1 MVTREN
7 LEAPAEHVALDGDH
21 GGPTAP
27 LGIVTRSR
35 DELECVSSRVT
46 VFCDAALDRLRGDL
60 DQANALPAQDDPL
73 RRCQVGH
80 GGEPGR
86 VFDEGDAGHG
96 VDARRAHS
104 ARARHPPDQPG
115 RQTETA
121 WDAGKA
127 DAAPQVNSLSA
138 GQASVSFVL
147 PEFGE
152 WAVLYLPAE
161 EFA

>member
-1 MVTREN
+1 MAITA
-7 LEAPAEHVALDGDH
+7 APRHQ
-21 GGPTAP
+21 

-80 GGEPGR
+80 GASRAEFSTEAMPGTVWTR
-86 VFDEGDAGHG
+86 VVRTPLGLVIHLINLVG
-96 VDARRAHS
+96 
-104 ARARHPPDQPG
+104 
-115 RQTETA
+115 QTETA

-127 DAAPQVNSLSA
+127 NPAPQVNSLSA